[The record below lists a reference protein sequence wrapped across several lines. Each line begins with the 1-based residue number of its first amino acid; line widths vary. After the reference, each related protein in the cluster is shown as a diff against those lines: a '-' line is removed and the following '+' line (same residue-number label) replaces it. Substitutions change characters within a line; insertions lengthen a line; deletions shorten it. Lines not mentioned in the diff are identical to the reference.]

1 MQNFFYLLCASVVLL
16 AQSATAQ
23 SAKQLLAYVVTLQG
37 DTLRGTVQKTAEWRY
52 QSQIQFSATTGS
64 VKEYAPNDIRAF
76 CIEDKLYYTA
86 RLTKI
91 EGEEKTYFLREVVR
105 GPVSLHEG
113 YDGQRKPIFFLE
125 KDTKTTAVVERYLV
139 ATLKMLLPD
148 CPQLVFDDEAYRRR
162 TYKYNSGSLAETIM
176 KYNQCVTPNP
186 PSTLMKIEE
195 KLVFAFGAKAG
206 LGLCFAKPDGHV
218 VRFMN
223 GKETESRA
231 PGLGLSGGLLMNAG
245 LPSSRWSF
253 QMELLV
259 SQRNAR
265 TTYTGRSTLTEYEGE
280 VVYRAMHLQVPL
292 LIKYDFN
299 QARKGPFVLFGVQF
313 ARALSLAGANLTET
327 GLQFAVPVISF
338 PLEEN
343 LSVQGLGGIGWN
355 MPLQNR
361 KTVAFELRF
370 EHSLQEQ
377 FYLSGFEVL
386 GQTFVA
392 QLMASYRW

>member
-23 SAKQLLAYVVTLQG
+23 STKQLPAYVVTLQG
-37 DTLRGTVQKTAEWRY
+37 DTLRGSVQKTAEWRH
-52 QSQIQFSATTGS
+52 QSQIQFSAATGP
-64 VKEYAPNDIRAF
+64 VKEYAPSDIRAF

-86 RLTKI
+86 RLTKV

-125 KDTKTTAVVERYLV
+125 KDNKTTAVVERYLV
-139 ATLKMLLPD
+139 ATLKLLLPD

-162 TYKYNSGSLAETIM
+162 IYKYNSGSLAETVM
-176 KYNQCVTPNP
+176 KYNQCVTPNL

-206 LGLCFAKPDGHV
+206 LGLCFAKPNGHV

-259 SQRNAR
+259 SQRNAQA
-265 TTYTGRSTLTEYEGE
+265 TYSGRSTVTEYRGE

-299 QARKGPFVLFGVQF
+299 KARKGPFILLGAQF
-313 ARALSLAGANLTET
+313 ARALSLAGANLTEV
-327 GLQFAVPVISF
+327 GLQLARPVVDF
-338 PLEEN
+338 PLEEGF
-343 LSVQGLGGIGWN
+343 SVQGVGSLGWN
-355 MPLQNR
+355 MPLGKR
-361 KTVAFELRF
+361 KSVAIELRL
-370 EHSLQEQ
+370 EHSMPGQ
-377 FYLSGFEVL
+377 FYISNEDVI